1 MRICYFADSES
12 IHTERWCRHFQSLGH
27 DIHLITYKTK
37 VIEGI
42 KTYSVNTGKIDVS
55 GGNWKVLLSFRQVRK
70 LLREIKPDVFHAL
83 YATSY
88 GITGALC
95 GFHPYIISSLGS
107 DILISPKNS
116 IIYRT
121 LLKFAFKRADLV
133 MVMADHMIPA
143 AKSLGAKESN
153 IVALP
158 FGIDQ
163 QIFHSDNRKLPEN
176 QFVITCTRNF
186 EPIYNIP
193 HLLKAL
199 QKVVGEIPEIHVN
212 LIGAGSQKDELVR
225 MTEEL
230 DLTAHV
236 TFVGKLTQPEIAAY
250 LNKSHVFVSL
260 SLSDGNNIS
269 LNEAMACGTWNIVT
283 DIPANHQWIRE
294 GENGFFVKIDDV
306 DALAE
311 KLLKS
316 RNEYNQLMEKAV
328 VLNDQ
333 LLREKGIWQINMQK
347 AEKLYLQ
354 LTNG

>member
-12 IHTERWCRHFQSLGH
+12 IHTERWCKHFQSLGH
-27 DIHLITYKTK
+27 DIHLITYKSK
-37 VIEGI
+37 QIEGI
-42 KTYSVNTGKIDVS
+42 KTYSVNMGTLDVS
-55 GGNWKVLLSFRQVRK
+55 GGNWRVLLRFRQVRK
-70 LLREIKPDVFHAL
+70 LLKEIKPDVFHAL

-116 IIYRT
+116 RIYRI
-121 LLKFAFKRADLV
+121 LLKFAFKRADLI
-133 MVMADHMIPA
+133 MVMADHMIPP
-143 AKSLGAKESN
+143 AKELGAKESK

-163 QIFHSDNRKLPEN
+163 QIFNSENRSVPEDE
-176 QFVITCTRNF
+176 FVITCTRNF
-186 EPIYNIP
+186 EPIYNMP

-199 QKVVGEIPEIHVN
+199 QKVVAEIPNIRVN
-212 LIGAGSQKDELVR
+212 LIGSGSQKEELMR
-225 MTEEL
+225 MTEEFGL
-230 DLTAHV
+230 ASRVHFL
-236 TFVGKLTQPEIAAY
+236 GKIPQREIADY

-283 DIPANHQWIRE
+283 DIPANHQWIKD
-294 GENGFFVKIDDV
+294 GENGFFVQIDDV
-306 DALAE
+306 DGLAN
-311 KLLKS
+311 LIVRS
-316 RNEYNQLMEKAV
+316 RNEYHELMEKAV

-347 AEKLYLQ
+347 AEKWYLQ
-354 LTNG
+354 LIND